1 MIKTITKKFK
11 IPTDEAL
18 DIWWNDFKNLNTKGY
33 EFYIV
38 GGFLNKNKTKD
49 IDILVKGPIKKEL
62 REVLELGRMLG
73 EQENILIDIFWSN
86 RVHKHPNYTK
96 EKRIRTFTQSR
107 TNINGFITEKYFGG
121 KEILRGLYL
130 NEYEK
135 PQNDYFKCREYKNRS
150 VKVEDY
156 LKENIY
162 NK

>member
-11 IPTDEAL
+11 RPTDEAL
-18 DIWWNDFKNLNTKGY
+18 NIWWNDFKKFDIKGY
-33 EFYIV
+33 KFYIV

-96 EKRIRTFTQSR
+96 EKRIRTFT
-107 TNINGFITEKYFGG
+107 
-121 KEILRGLYL
+121 LH
-130 NEYEK
+130 
-135 PQNDYFKCREYKNRS
+135 
-150 VKVEDY
+150 
-156 LKENIY
+156 
-162 NK
+162 